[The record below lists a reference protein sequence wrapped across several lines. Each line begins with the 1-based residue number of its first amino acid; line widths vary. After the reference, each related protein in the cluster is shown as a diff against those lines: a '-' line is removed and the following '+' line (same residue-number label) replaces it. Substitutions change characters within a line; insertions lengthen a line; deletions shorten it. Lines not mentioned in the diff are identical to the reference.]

1 MKGGNYHE
9 DNHNSPPWRPRLFF
23 NLHNSPCHSTPLP
36 TNFDSTPT
44 HLSTILGSSRT
55 LCDTA
60 ARCHGQ
66 NVEHPAK
73 FKYGNA
79 DARATADDP
88 SWFNYTS
95 SESQDE
101 RSILLTLTPQGTA
114 TRLALND
121 LPDLL
126 TAKGGLNQSEWAQLT
141 QLMTKLMTNLT
152 R

>member
-44 HLSTILGSSRT
+44 HLSTILGSLYATPPRAVTVKT
-55 LCDTA
+55 LSTQLNLSTGTLTPVLQRMTQA
-60 ARCHGQ
+60 GLITRHR
-66 NVEHPAK
+66 NP
-73 FKYGNA
+73 
-79 DARATADDP
+79 
-88 SWFNYTS
+88 
-95 SESQDE
+95 QDE